1 MQKKL
6 VIPLLIIIISLAGF
20 YFLANAK
27 AKPKQLPLEEKIL
40 VVDALKAIPQTVTIT
55 VDAMGEVKPQT
66 STQVVSQ
73 ISGTIQSVSSLIKA
87 GNYVEQGTILLRVD
101 TRDFETQLKLAQ
113 ADLISAKSQLAKEQG
128 LSEAALIDWKKY
140 QHKKKRSKAAN
151 DLALRKP
158 QLAEAE
164 ARLQA
169 ANANLQQAK
178 LNLSRTKVITPYSGI
193 ITQQLVDIG
202 QYINIGTPL
211 FTIVATGVAE
221 LEVSIPENKLQ
232 YLNLPNIKHS
242 THNNSSEVSIQHKLG
257 SNSIT
262 RVGKLTRTTANL
274 NPVTRSLKA
283 IIEIEDP
290 YSLNSNQ
297 APLLM
302 GSFVEASIEGKS
314 FNNIIVLPRHIIKS
328 GNQIWVIDKNNR
340 LQTKTIE
347 TLNIG
352 SEYAYVTAGINK
364 GEYICLNTITGELP
378 GTKAK
383 ISQITASNL
392 LLEKNE
398 SANTQKPSVLEQ

>member
-6 VIPLLIIIISLAGF
+6 FIPLLIIIISLAGF

-27 AKPKQLPLEEKIL
+27 AKPKQLPPEEKVL
-40 VVDALKAIPQTVTIT
+40 VVDALKALPQTVTIT
-55 VDAMGEVKPQT
+55 VDSMGEVKPQT

-73 ISGTIQSVSSLIKA
+73 VGGTIQSVSSLIKA
-87 GNYVEQGTILLRVD
+87 GNYVEQGTPLLSID
-101 TRDFETQLKLAQ
+101 TRDFETQVKLAE

-178 LNLSRTKVITPYSGI
+178 LNLSRTKVTAPYSGI
-193 ITQQLVDIG
+193 ITQQFVDIG

-211 FTIVATGVAE
+211 FTIVATSVAE

-242 THNNSSEVSIQHKLG
+242 TNNNASEVSIQHKLG
-257 SNSIT
+257 SNTIN

-290 YSLNSNQ
+290 YSLNNNQ

-302 GSFVEASIEGKS
+302 GSFVEASIQGKS
-314 FNNIIVLPRHIIKS
+314 FDNIIVLPRHIIKS
-328 GNQIWVIDKNNR
+328 GNQIWVIDENNR
-340 LQTKTIE
+340 LQTKTIK

-392 LLEKNE
+392 LLEKSE
-398 SANTQKPSVLEQ
+398 TPVTQKPSVLEK